1 MVGVNGHPD
10 RHAAGERANMPYR
23 KMDRRTLDAA
33 YNNQA
38 AVPAFASYLL
48 QRRQLSADLRHKWG
62 ARVNLAYGR
71 EDRQKLDLFCSSSP
85 ASPLLV
91 FVHGGY
97 WQGGNKEDHGF
108 IAAGPLCHGFSVAVI
123 EYTVAPQAALNRM
136 VAEVGSA
143 IDWLRQHADE
153 LNFDANRL
161 LLAGHSAGAQLIC
174 TALEAPGVVG
184 AIAISGIYDL
194 EPIRQCY
201 LNDRLGLTPEDVA
214 LFSPIHHLPRTDRP
228 LQVAVGAAE
237 LPELVRQSAAY
248 AKLATQRGARVEYS
262 ALEGHDHF
270 SVLEELADAEGL
282 MCKQLLAI
290 AKRTRPHI
298 PDSDDATLDTPS
310 SPTS

>member
-1 MVGVNGHPD
+1 MLGANYCAD
-10 RHAAGERANMPYR
+10 LHAADERVNVLYR

-38 AVPAFASYLL
+38 AVPAFATHLV
-48 QRRQLSADLRHKWG
+48 QRRQLSADLRRKLG

-71 EDRQKLDLFCSSSP
+71 EGRQKLDLFCSSSP

-97 WQGGNKEDHGF
+97 WQGGDKESHGF

-123 EYTVAPQAALNRM
+123 EYTVAPQAALSRM

-174 TALEAPGVVG
+174 NALDAPGVVG

-201 LNDRLGLTPEDVA
+201 LNDRLGLTPEDVS
-214 LFSPIHHLPRTDRP
+214 LFSPIHHLPRTDIP
-228 LQVAVGAAE
+228 LQVAVGTAE
-237 LPELVRQSAAY
+237 LPELVRQSKVYAA
-248 AKLATQRGARVEYS
+248 LATHRGARVEYS
-262 ALEGHDHF
+262 ALEEHDHF
-270 SVLEELADAEGL
+270 SVLEELASADGL
-282 MCKQLLAI
+282 LCKQLI
-290 AKRTRPHI
+290 SISKRTRHHT
-298 PDSDDATLDTPS
+298 PDPNDAALDTPP
-310 SPTS
+310 SPTL